1 MGSPLGPTLANLFL
15 AYYEEKWLNE
25 CPVQFKP
32 KFFRR
37 YVDDIFL
44 LFDNRDHVKKF
55 LRFMNSRHKN
65 IRFTYEEEENDT
77 LAFLDIKITRSP
89 EGFTTSVYRKKTFSG
104 VYLNFGSFLPMDYK
118 KGLIATLL
126 HRTFMVCS
134 DYVRFHEEV
143 NKLKVIWQKN
153 GFPLFFI
160 DRCIKKFLDKL
171 FVKKTADSSQK
182 KKEVIFP
189 MVFLGK
195 ITLQV
200 KKKLQST
207 FKELCPGLKIKIVL
221 SSPNRLRSGFLFK
234 DRLPREMDSMLLY
247 KFTCGVCNCT
257 YIGETKRHF
266 QVRSSEHMGIS
277 ILTGN
282 LLKYNASNATAVR
295 KHCNDLE
302 HDNSTDNI
310 QIVGHAS
317 NKYHLRLKE
326 SLLTSL
332 VNPTIINV
340 QKKSIPLYVFA

>member
-1 MGSPLGPTLANLFL
+1 MDSTLGF
-15 AYYEEKWLNE
+15 
-25 CPVQFKP
+25 
-32 KFFRR
+32 
-37 YVDDIFL
+37 
-44 LFDNRDHVKKF
+44 HVAWKIASKI
-55 LRFMNSRHKN
+55 LQ
-65 IRFTYEEEENDT
+65 
-77 LAFLDIKITRSP
+77 KIT
-89 EGFTTSVYRKKTFSG
+89 E
-104 VYLNFGSFLPMDYK
+104 
-118 KGLIATLL
+118 I
-126 HRTFMVCS
+126 
-134 DYVRFHEEV
+134 
-143 NKLKVIWQKN
+143 
-153 GFPLFFI
+153 
-160 DRCIKKFLDKL
+160 
-171 FVKKTADSSQK
+171 
-182 KKEVIFP
+182 
-189 MVFLGK
+189 
-195 ITLQV
+195 
-200 KKKLQST
+200 LQST
-207 FKELCPGLKIKIVL
+207 FKELCPSLKIKIVL

-302 HDNSTDNI
+302 HDNGTDNI
-310 QIVGHAS
+310 EIVGHAS